1 MLYRQGRQALR
12 CRSGMPCGSK
22 VAECALLADMSG
34 FPRLPKRGSLYCMR
48 MSGPILVVVFA
59 LAVAAVSYLLDDGFA
74 KVASLQRSVEQ
85 QRRANSKLAEG
96 VEVLKREVTGLQSD
110 PRVVEKAARSELGMV
125 RPDEM
130 IVIFEKKQGESHGA
144 SR

>member
-1 MLYRQGRQALR
+1 
-12 CRSGMPCGSK
+12 
-22 VAECALLADMSG
+22 
-34 FPRLPKRGSLYCMR
+34 MR
-48 MSGPILVVVFA
+48 ISGPILIVVFA
-59 LAVAAVSYLLDDGFA
+59 LLIAVVSFLLDDGFA

-85 QRRANSKLAEG
+85 QQRSNSKLAEG
-96 VEVLKREVTGLQSD
+96 IQVLKREVNGLQND

-130 IVIFEKKQGESHGA
+130 IVIFEKKQEGASGA